1 MKLLIVSF
9 YFRPDL
15 SAGSFRISALVDA
28 LLEARPDVEIDVVTT
43 LPNRYR
49 SFSSE
54 APEIEQS
61 PRLTVRRVALPLHKS
76 GMADQA
82 RAFLSFARAS
92 RRLVRGRR
100 YDAVFASSSRL
111 MTAALGAHL
120 ARTLKAPLYLDI
132 RDIFVDTMKDV
143 LPRFAFAMTPL
154 FGWVERRTIGRAQR
168 VNLVSRGFASYF
180 EPRYPGARFSWFT
193 NGVDDEFIGLD
204 LSPARP
210 AGGRPLRVLYAGN
223 IGEGQGL
230 HIIVPDLARRL
241 ADRVNFRIL
250 GDGGRCAALRQALE
264 TAGVRNVEIL
274 PPVGRPQLIEE
285 YRAADVLFLHLNDYP
300 AFRRVLPSKL
310 FEYAATGKPV
320 WAGMAG
326 HAAEFAAAEIDN
338 VALFAPGD
346 AAAAAAAFDTLRI
359 APTDRSAF
367 VAKYARATIMRAMTM
382 DILAIAEGGACV
394 SS

>member
-15 SAGSFRISALVDA
+15 SAGSFRISALVEA
-28 LLEARPDVEIDVVTT
+28 LLAARPDVEIDVVTT
-43 LPNRYR
+43 LPNRYH

-61 PRLTVRRVALPLHKS
+61 PRLTIRRIALPVHKS

-82 RAFLSFARAS
+82 RAFFSFARAS
-92 RRLVRGRR
+92 RQFVRGKR

-120 ARTLKAPLYLDI
+120 ARALKAPLYLDI

-180 EPRYPGARFSWFT
+180 EPRYPDARFSWFT

-204 LSPARP
+204 LSHAPAD
-210 AGGRPLRVLYAGN
+210 GRPLRVLYAGN

-241 ADRVNFRIL
+241 SGRASFRIL

-338 VALFAPGD
+338 IALFAPGD
-346 AAAAAAAFDTLRI
+346 AAAAVNAFDTLRI

-367 VAKYARATIMRAMTM
+367 VAKYARAAIMRAMAA
-382 DILAIAEGGACV
+382 DILATAEGRACAAA
-394 SS
+394 